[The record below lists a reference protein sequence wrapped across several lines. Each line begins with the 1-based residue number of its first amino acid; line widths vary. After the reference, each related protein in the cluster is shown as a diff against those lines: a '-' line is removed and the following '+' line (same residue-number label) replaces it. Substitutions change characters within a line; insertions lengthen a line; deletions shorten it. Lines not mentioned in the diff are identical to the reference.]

1 MQALQCYKLLKR
13 KVELK
18 LDDPNQIFKFY
29 TDFKFEYNRIMYIII
44 WLVYYCSENAVI
56 INGTHEVI
64 IPLSLFLSLS
74 EKLRKIVTLR

>member
-13 KVELK
+13 KVESK
-18 LDDPNQIFKFY
+18 LDDPKILKFY
-29 TDFKFEYNRIMYIII
+29 MDFKFEYNRIMYIII

-64 IPLSLFLSLS
+64 IPLSFSLSLS
-74 EKLRKIVTLR
+74 KKLRKIVTLR

>member
-18 LDDPNQIFKFY
+18 LDDPKIFKFY

-64 IPLSLFLSLS
+64 IPLSFSFSLS
-74 EKLRKIVTLR
+74 KKLRKIVTLR